1 MRKLGFLILFIA
13 LLTIYGSK
21 IYSQENL
28 NDLQENQQNE
38 NREYA
43 IACLKQ
49 QLKANYTED
58 MLVEGKKVFKGI
70 GCSYRGFGVEGYERW
85 EYLGEIDKV
94 ETKPCQISGNIQYQ
108 WTLKDYYGKKYT
120 KLVSLRKANECKT
133 IWGVNDGPVEVAREY
148 YPVKWSCSKINYK
161 SVSDPY
167 ETGMNC
173 SPNSLR

>member
-1 MRKLGFLILFIA
+1 MKNLAFLILFIA
-13 LLTIYGSK
+13 PLTIYGSK
-21 IYSQENL
+21 MYSQENL

-58 MLVEGKKVFKGI
+58 MMVEGKKAFKGI

-94 ETKPCQISGNIQYQ
+94 ETEPCSISGNIQYQ
-108 WTLKDYYGKKYT
+108 WTLK
-120 KLVSLRKANECKT
+120 
-133 IWGVNDGPVEVAREY
+133 
-148 YPVKWSCSKINYK
+148 
-161 SVSDPY
+161 
-167 ETGMNC
+167 
-173 SPNSLR
+173 